1 MALGDTLKNYTIG
14 VGIRDNNFTA
24 GLKNM
29 GGQLRTFVSQM
40 GIMLGAGS
48 LGMAFKKFID
58 TGTDISNFSS
68 LTGIAE
74 QDITALG
81 GALEQFGGNV
91 DSAKSSLQALQQGLS
106 LAEWGQGQLL
116 ETAALYG
123 VELYNQDGSLK
134 NAQQLL
140 MGLAD
145 DFQHLTK
152 AQQFTL
158 GSQLGLDESTILL
171 LQQGK
176 TSIKALLAEQQKMG
190 AMNANQAADAKKFSI
205 EWTKLKQSLGGL
217 GRSIAVDIMPPV
229 IDFVKQLGKAV
240 DWVRNLDTYT
250 IMLAGSFG
258 VLGYAIKNLQGI
270 MTIFSKSFLK
280 ANLPLLALITGLTIL
295 FLVVEDIVGYFNGKE
310 SLFGKFLENDKVQ
323 AFIQKIQNAF
333 AWIKDLINNFS
344 FDKLFDGLL
353 SFAKG
358 LKDAFG
364 DTFAWIFETLSAIGS
379 NIGAMILNPFID
391 GINNILDMI
400 PEKVAK
406 GLGFKNGLQIPRY
419 EMKELPNY
427 FEFSDK
433 RNIER
438 MQAQNNNNNNYNNM
452 PVTNNYNN
460 LPVVNNYHNQNTQ
473 NAGVNNNTQNNT
485 VNVTVQGT
493 GDSLQDITKAVEK
506 GFNSN
511 YISPAL
517 ILNTAK

>member
-1 MALGDTLKNYTIG
+1 MALGDTLKNYTVG
-14 VGIRDNNFTA
+14 VGIKDNNFTA

-29 GGQLRTFVSQM
+29 GSQLKSFVSQM

-48 LGMAFKKFID
+48 LGLAFKKFID
-58 TGTDISNFSS
+58 AGTDISNFSS

-106 LAEWGQGQLL
+106 QAEWGQGQLL

-145 DFQHLTK
+145 DFGHLTK

-176 TSIKALLAEQQKMG
+176 TNIKALLSEQAAMG
-190 AMNANQAADAKKFSI
+190 AMNARQAMEAKKFSI
-205 EWTKLKQSLGGL
+205 EWTKLKQSLGSL

-250 IMLAGSFG
+250 IMLAASFG
-258 VLGYAIKNLQGI
+258 VVGYAIKNLQSV
-270 MTIFSKSFLK
+270 MTIFSKSFLR

-295 FLVVEDIVGYFNGKE
+295 FLIVEDIVGYFNGKE

-323 AFIQKIQNAF
+323 WFIEKIQTAF
-333 AWIKDLINNFS
+333 AWIKDLVAGFS
-344 FDKLFDGLL
+344 FDGLIDKIKNVGNMIKNIFVGTFDYI
-353 SFAKG
+353 
-358 LKDAFG
+358 KDIIV
-364 DTFAWIFETLSAIGS
+364 T
-379 NIGAMILNPFID
+379 IGANLGAFIVNPIIDVLNKIPMLELELKK
-391 GINNILDMI
+391 LDT
-400 PEKVAK
+400 KA
-406 GLGFKNGLQIPRY
+406 
-419 EMKELPNY
+419 
-427 FEFSDK
+427 
-433 RNIER
+433 
-438 MQAQNNNNNNYNNM
+438 M
-452 PVTNNYNN
+452 PVYSDYIKGNSE
-460 LPVVNNYHNQNTQ
+460 
-473 NAGVNNNTQNNT
+473 NNNTQNNNIT
-485 VNVTVQGT
+485 INMPGGT
-493 GDSLQDITKAVEK
+493 DSLTNITNAVETGINK
-506 GFNSN
+506 ANS
-511 YISPAL
+511 ISPAL
-517 ILNTAK
+517 LVNDAQ

>member
-1 MALGDTLKNYTIG
+1 MALGDTLKNYVIG
-14 VGIRDNNFTA
+14 VGVKDNNFTA

-29 GGQLRTFVSQM
+29 GGQLKGFVSQM

-58 TGTDISNFSS
+58 IGTDISNFSS

-106 LAEWGQGQLL
+106 QAEWGQGQLL

-176 TSIKALLAEQQKMG
+176 ANIKALLEEQQKMG
-190 AMNANQAADAKKFSI
+190 AMNAGQALEAKKFSI
-205 EWTKLKQSLGGL
+205 EWTKLKQSLGSL

-229 IDFVKQLGKAV
+229 IDFVKQLSKAV
-240 DWVRNLDTYT
+240 DWVRSLDTYT
-250 IMLAGSFG
+250 IVLAGSFG
-258 VLGYAIKNLQGI
+258 VLGYAVKNFTQI
-270 MTIFSKSFLK
+270 ATFFTKSFWR
-280 ANLPLLALITGLTIL
+280 ANLPLVALTAALTLL
-295 FLVVEDIVGYFNGKE
+295 FLIVEDIYSWTQGKK
-310 SLFGKFLENDKVQ
+310 SIFGEILENERVKKVI
-323 AFIQKIQNAF
+323 ADIQNAF
-333 AWIKDLINNFS
+333 AWVKDLINNFS

-364 DTFAWIFETLSAIGS
+364 DTFAWMWETLKAIGS
-379 NIGAMILNPFID
+379 NIGAIILNPVID
-391 GINNILDMI
+391 GINDIL
-400 PEKVAK
+400 AK
-406 GLGFKNGLQIPRY
+406 LPKKFTDILGFENGLQLPKY
-419 EMKELPNY
+419 EMKDLPNF
-427 FEFSDK
+427 FEVID
-433 RNIER
+433 RRATER
-438 MQAQNNNNNNYNNM
+438 ANNQNNSTIN
-452 PVTNNYNN
+452 
-460 LPVVNNYHNQNTQ
+460 
-473 NAGVNNNTQNNT
+473 QNNT
-485 VNVTVQGT
+485 VNVTVASS

-506 GFNSN
+506 GFSSN

-517 ILNTAK
+517 LLNNAK

>member
-14 VGIRDNNFTA
+14 VGVKDNNFTA

-29 GGQLRTFVSQM
+29 GSQLKSFVSQM

-48 LGMAFKKFID
+48 LGLAFKKFID
-58 TGTDISNFSS
+58 AGTDISNFSS

-81 GALEQFGGNV
+81 GALEQFGGNI

-106 LAEWGQGQLL
+106 QAEWGQGQLL

-145 DFQHLTK
+145 DFGHLTK

-176 TSIKALLAEQQKMG
+176 TNIKALLNEQAAMG
-190 AMNANQAADAKKFSI
+190 AMNAQQALEAKKFSI
-205 EWTKLKQSLGGL
+205 EWTKLKQSLSSL

-240 DWVRNLDTYT
+240 TWVRSLDTYT
-250 IMLAGSFG
+250 IMLAASFG
-258 VLGYAIKNLQGI
+258 VVGYAIKNLQSV

-295 FLVVEDIVGYFNGKE
+295 FLIVEDIVGYFNGKE
-310 SLFGKFLENDKVQ
+310 SLFGKFLENEK
-323 AFIQKIQNAF
+323 IQKFI
-333 AWIKDLINNFS
+333 AWIKNMKESASGIW
-344 FDKLFDGLL
+344 DGLVDG
-353 SFAKG
+353 FYK
-358 LKDAFG
+358 KFDAIAYIFKNLG
-364 DTFAWIFETLSAIGS
+364 TLIKIQLFETLNDIIDKLNSINFFGKKM
-379 NIGAMILNPFID
+379 NISKFDVPV
-391 GINNILDMI
+391 I
-400 PEKVAK
+400 PTMQEYHEKM
-406 GLGFKNGLQIPRY
+406 Q
-419 EMKELPNY
+419 
-427 FEFSDK
+427 
-433 RNIER
+433 IER
-438 MQAQNNNNNNYNNM
+438 EKAK
-452 PVTNNYNN
+452 
-460 LPVVNNYHNQNTQ
+460 
-473 NAGVNNNTQNNT
+473 VNNNTQNNNIT
-485 VNVTVQGT
+485 INMPGGT
-493 GDSLQDITKAVEK
+493 DSLTNITNAVETGINK
-506 GFNSN
+506 ANSV
-511 YISPAL
+511 SPVL
-517 ILNTAK
+517 LVNNAK

>member
-1 MALGDTLKNYTIG
+1 MALGDTLKNYIVG
-14 VGIRDNNFTA
+14 VGVKDNNFTA

-48 LGMAFKKFID
+48 LGLAFKNFVD
-58 TGTDISNFSS
+58 AGTDISNFSS

-106 LAEWGQGQLL
+106 QAEWGQGQLL

-145 DFQHLTK
+145 DFGHLTK

-176 TSIKALLAEQQKMG
+176 ANIKALLNEQAAMG
-190 AMNANQAADAKKFSI
+190 AMNAQQALEAKKFSI
-205 EWTKLKQSLGGL
+205 EWTKLKQSLSSL

-240 DWVRNLDTYT
+240 EWVRSLDTYT
-250 IMLAGSFG
+250 IMLAASFG
-258 VLGYAIKNLQGI
+258 VLGYAVKNFTQI
-270 MTIFSKSFLK
+270 ATFFTKNFWR
-280 ANLPLLALITGLTIL
+280 ANLPVVALTAALTLL
-295 FLVVEDIVGYFNGKE
+295 FLIVEDIYSWTQGKK
-310 SLFGKFLENDKVQ
+310 SIFGEILENERVKKV
-323 AFIQKIQNAF
+323 ISDIQNAF
-333 AWIKDLINNFS
+333 AWVKDLINNFS

-353 SFAKG
+353 NFARG
-358 LKDAFG
+358 LKDAFS
-364 DTFAWIFETLSAIGS
+364 DTFVWIWEVLKAIGS
-379 NIGAMILNPFID
+379 NIGAIIINPIIG
-391 GINNILDMI
+391 GINNILAKL
-400 PEKVAK
+400 PKKVTDF
-406 GLGFKNGLQIPRY
+406 LGFENGLQIPKY
-419 EMKELPNY
+419 EMKELPNF
-427 FEFSDK
+427 FEVID
-433 RNIER
+433 RRIAER
-438 MQAQNNNNNNYNNM
+438 QA
-452 PVTNNYNN
+452 
-460 LPVVNNYHNQNTQ
+460 
-473 NAGVNNNTQNNT
+473 NNNTQNNNIT
-485 VNVTVQGT
+485 INMPGGT
-493 GDSLQDITKAVEK
+493 DSLTNITNAVETGINK
-506 GFNSN
+506 ANSV
-511 YISPAL
+511 SPAL
-517 ILNTAK
+517 LINGAQ

>member
-29 GGQLRTFVSQM
+29 GGQLKTFVSQM
-40 GIMLGAGS
+40 GLMLGAGS

-106 LAEWGQGQLL
+106 QAEWGQGQLL

-176 TSIKALLAEQQKMG
+176 TNIKALLAEQQKMG
-190 AMNANQAADAKKFSI
+190 VMNSGQALEAKKFSI
-205 EWTKLKQSLGGL
+205 EWTKLKQSLGSL

-229 IDFVKQLGKAV
+229 IDFVKQLSKAV
-240 DWVRNLDTYT
+240 DWVRSLDTYT
-250 IMLAGSFG
+250 IMLAASFG
-258 VLGYAIKNLQGI
+258 VVGYAIKNLQSI

-295 FLVVEDIVGYFNGKE
+295 FLLVEDIVGYFNGKE
-310 SLFGKFLENDKVQ
+310 SLFGKFLENERVKKVI
-323 AFIQKIQNAF
+323 ADIQNAF

-353 SFAKG
+353 NIARG
-358 LKDAFG
+358 LKDAFS
-364 DTFAWIFETLSAIGS
+364 DTFVWMWEVLKAIGS
-379 NIGAMILNPFID
+379 NIGAIIINPIIG
-391 GINNILDMI
+391 GINDIL
-400 PEKVAK
+400 AK
-406 GLGFKNGLQIPRY
+406 LPKKFTDFLGFENGLQIPKY
-419 EMKELPNY
+419 EMKELPNF
-427 FEFSDK
+427 FEVIDK
-433 RNIER
+433 RITER
-438 MQAQNNNNNNYNNM
+438 QA
-452 PVTNNYNN
+452 
-460 LPVVNNYHNQNTQ
+460 
-473 NAGVNNNTQNNT
+473 NNNTQNNNIT
-485 VNVTVQGT
+485 INMPNGGT
-493 GDSLQDITKAVEK
+493 DSLTNITNAVETGINK
-506 GFNSN
+506 ANS
-511 YISPAL
+511 ISPAL
-517 ILNTAK
+517 LLNGAQ

>member
-1 MALGDTLKNYTIG
+1 MAQNDTVKDLYMALGDTLKNYTVG
-14 VGIRDNNFTA
+14 VGVKDNNFTA

-29 GGQLRTFVSQM
+29 GGQLRGFVSQM

-48 LGMAFKKFID
+48 LGLAFKKFID

-106 LAEWGQGQLL
+106 QAEWGQGKLL

-123 VELYNQDGSLK
+123 VELYNQNGSLK

-176 TSIKALLAEQQKMG
+176 TNIKALLAEQQKMG
-190 AMNANQAADAKKFSI
+190 AMNARQAQDAKKFST
-205 EWTKLKQSLGGL
+205 EWTKLKQSLSSL
-217 GRSIAVDIMPPV
+217 GRSIAVDIMPHV
-229 IDFVKQLGKAV
+229 LSFVKQLGKAV
-240 DWVRNLDTYT
+240 DWVRSLDTYT

-258 VLGYAIKNLQGI
+258 VVGYAIKNLQSV

-295 FLVVEDIVGYFNGKE
+295 FLLVEDIVGYFNGKD
-310 SLFGKFLENDKVQ
+310 SLFGDFLANEKVQ
-323 AFIQKIQNAF
+323 KFIEWFKNLKESASGMWDGLVDGFYKKFDAVAYIFKNLGTLLKIQ
-333 AWIKDLINNFS
+333 L
-344 FDKLFDGLL
+344 
-353 SFAKG
+353 
-358 LKDAFG
+358 
-364 DTFAWIFETLSAIGS
+364 FETINEIIDKFNGMSFFGKKLNLSKFDV
-379 NIGAMILNPFID
+379 PV
-391 GINNILDMI
+391 I
-400 PEKVAK
+400 PTMQEYHEKM
-406 GLGFKNGLQIPRY
+406 Q
-419 EMKELPNY
+419 
-427 FEFSDK
+427 
-433 RNIER
+433 IER
-438 MQAQNNNNNNYNNM
+438 EAANAQNNK
-452 PVTNNYNN
+452 T
-460 LPVVNNYHNQNTQ
+460 VN
-473 NAGVNNNTQNNT
+473 QNNT
-485 VNVTVQGT
+485 VNVTVASS
-493 GDSLQDITKAVEK
+493 GDSLQDITKAVDK
-506 GFNSN
+506 AFGK
-511 YISPAL
+511 ISPAL
-517 ILNTAK
+517 LLNGAK

>member
-1 MALGDTLKNYTIG
+1 MALGDTLKNYTVG
-14 VGIRDNNFTA
+14 VGIKDNNFTA

-29 GGQLRTFVSQM
+29 GGQLKGFISQM
-40 GIMLGAGS
+40 GILLGAGS

-106 LAEWGQGQLL
+106 QAEWGQGQLL

-176 TSIKALLAEQQKMG
+176 ANIKALLEEQQKMG
-190 AMNANQAADAKKFSI
+190 AMNAGQALEAKKFSI
-205 EWTKLKQSLGGL
+205 EWTKLKQSLGSL

-240 DWVRNLDTYT
+240 DWVRSLDTYT
-250 IMLAGSFG
+250 IMLAASFG
-258 VLGYAIKNLQGI
+258 VVGYAIKNLQSIMTIFSKSI

-295 FLVVEDIVGYFNGKE
+295 FLLVEDIVGYFNGKE
-310 SLFGKFLENDKVQ
+310 SLFGKFLENEKIQEFV
-323 AFIQKIQNAF
+323 QKIQGAF
-333 AWIKDLINNFS
+333 SWIKDLVSGFS
-344 FDKLFDGLL
+344 FDGLL
-353 SFAKG
+353 EK
-358 LKDAFG
+358 
-364 DTFAWIFETLSAIGS
+364 IS
-379 NIGAMILNPFID
+379 NIGNIIKNIFAGTFDYVKDMIATIGVNLGAFIVNPIIDVLNKIPMLNLKLNKLETKEMPEFKNY
-391 GINNILDMI
+391 INN
-400 PEKVAK
+400 
-406 GLGFKNGLQIPRY
+406 
-419 EMKELPNY
+419 
-427 FEFSDK
+427 
-433 RNIER
+433 
-438 MQAQNNNNNNYNNM
+438 
-452 PVTNNYNN
+452 NN
-460 LPVVNNYHNQNTQ
+460 LPVINNNNNQNTQ
-473 NAGVNNNTQNNT
+473 NAGVNHNTQNNT
-485 VNVTVQGT
+485 VNVTVASS

>member
-1 MALGDTLKNYTIG
+1 MALGDTLKNYVIG
-14 VGIRDNNFTA
+14 VGVKDNNFTA

-106 LAEWGQGQLL
+106 QAEWGQGQLL

-176 TSIKALLAEQQKMG
+176 ANIKALLEEQQKMG
-190 AMNANQAADAKKFSI
+190 AMNAQQALEAKKFSI
-205 EWTKLKQSLGGL
+205 EWTKLKQSLGSL
-217 GRSIAVDIMPPV
+217 GRSIAVDIMPPE

-240 DWVRNLDTYT
+240 DWVRSLDTYT
-250 IMLAGSFG
+250 IMLAASFG
-258 VLGYAIKNLQGI
+258 VVGYVIKNLQSI

-310 SLFGKFLENDKVQ
+310 MAKKTFLV
-323 AFIQKIQNAF
+323 
-333 AWIKDLINNFS
+333 NF
-344 FDKLFDGLL
+344 
-353 SFAKG
+353 
-358 LKDAFG
+358 
-364 DTFAWIFETLSAIGS
+364 
-379 NIGAMILNPFID
+379 
-391 GINNILDMI
+391 
-400 PEKVAK
+400 
-406 GLGFKNGLQIPRY
+406 
-419 EMKELPNY
+419 
-427 FEFSDK
+427 
-433 RNIER
+433 
-438 MQAQNNNNNNYNNM
+438 
-452 PVTNNYNN
+452 
-460 LPVVNNYHNQNTQ
+460 
-473 NAGVNNNTQNNT
+473 
-485 VNVTVQGT
+485 
-493 GDSLQDITKAVEK
+493 
-506 GFNSN
+506 
-511 YISPAL
+511 
-517 ILNTAK
+517 

>member
-1 MALGDTLKNYTIG
+1 MPLGDTLKNYTIG

-40 GIMLGAGS
+40 GLMLGAGS

-91 DSAKSSLQALQQGLS
+91 DSAKNSLQALQQGLS
-106 LAEWGQGQLL
+106 QAEWGQGQLL

-158 GSQLGLDESTILL
+158 GTQLGLDESTILL

-176 TSIKALLAEQQKMG
+176 TSIKALLEEQQKMG
-190 AMNANQAADAKKFSI
+190 AMNAKQAADAKKFSI
-205 EWTKLKQSLGGL
+205 EWTKLKQSLGSL
-217 GRSIAVDIMPPV
+217 GRSIAVDIMPP
-229 IDFVKQLGKAV
+229 ILDFVKQLSKAV
-240 DWVRNLDTYT
+240 DWVRSLDTYT
-250 IMLAGSFG
+250 IVLAGSFG
-258 VLGYAIKNLQGI
+258 VLGYAVKNFTQI
-270 MTIFSKSFLK
+270 ATFFTKNFWR
-280 ANLPLLALITGLTIL
+280 ANLPLVALTAALTLL
-295 FLVVEDIVGYFNGKE
+295 FLIVEDIYSWTQGKK
-310 SLFGKFLENDKVQ
+310 SIFGEILENERVKKV
-323 AFIQKIQNAF
+323 ITDIQNAF
-333 AWIKDLINNFS
+333 AWVKDLINNFS

-364 DTFAWIFETLSAIGS
+364 DALAWVFETLSAIGS
-379 NIGAMILNPFID
+379 NIGVMILNPLID
-391 GINNILDMI
+391 GINSILNTI
-400 PEKVAK
+400 PKKVAEMI
-406 GLGFKNGLQIPRY
+406 GFEGGIQIPRF
-419 EMKELPNY
+419 ETKAIPNY
-427 FEFSDK
+427 FDVID
-433 RNIER
+433 RRVAER
-438 MQAQNNNNNNYNNM
+438 QA
-452 PVTNNYNN
+452 
-460 LPVVNNYHNQNTQ
+460 
-473 NAGVNNNTQNNT
+473 NNNTQNNNIT
-485 VNVTVQGT
+485 INMPGGT
-493 GDSLQDITKAVEK
+493 DSLTNITNAVETGINK
-506 GFNSN
+506 ANS
-511 YISPAL
+511 ISPAL
-517 ILNTAK
+517 LLNGAQ

>member
-1 MALGDTLKNYTIG
+1 MALGDTLKNYVIG
-14 VGIRDNNFTA
+14 VGVKDNNFTA

-29 GGQLRTFVSQM
+29 GGQLKGFVSQM

-58 TGTDISNFSS
+58 IGTDISDFSS

-106 LAEWGQGQLL
+106 QAEWGQGQLL

-176 TSIKALLAEQQKMG
+176 ANIKALLEEQQKMG
-190 AMNANQAADAKKFSI
+190 AMNAGQALEAKKFSI
-205 EWTKLKQSLGGL
+205 EWTKLKQSLGSL

-229 IDFVKQLGKAV
+229 IDFVKQLSKAV
-240 DWVRNLDTYT
+240 DWVRSLDTYT
-250 IMLAGSFG
+250 IMLAASFG
-258 VLGYAIKNLQGI
+258 VVGYALKNFTQI
-270 MTIFSKSFLK
+270 ATFFSKSFWK
-280 ANLPLLALITGLTIL
+280 ANLPLVALTTALILL
-295 FLVVEDIVGYFNGKE
+295 FLIVEDIYSWTQGKK
-310 SLFGKFLENDKVQ
+310 SIFGEILENERVKKVI
-323 AFIQKIQNAF
+323 ADIQNAF
-333 AWIKDLINNFS
+333 AWMKDLINNFS
-344 FDKLFDGLL
+344 FDKIMGGLV

-358 LKDAFG
+358 LKNAFG
-364 DTFAWIFETLSAIGS
+364 DALAWVFETLSAIGS
-379 NIGAMILNPFID
+379 NIGAMILNPLID
-391 GINNILDMI
+391 GINSILNKI
-400 PEKVAK
+400 PKKVAEMI
-406 GLGFKNGLQIPRY
+406 GFEGGIQIPRF
-419 EMKELPNY
+419 ETKAIPNY
-427 FEFSDK
+427 FDVID
-433 RNIER
+433 RRVAER
-438 MQAQNNNNNNYNNM
+438 QA
-452 PVTNNYNN
+452 
-460 LPVVNNYHNQNTQ
+460 
-473 NAGVNNNTQNNT
+473 NNNTQNNNIT
-485 VNVTVQGT
+485 INMPGGGT
-493 GDSLQDITKAVEK
+493 DSLTNITNAVETGINK
-506 GFNSN
+506 ANS
-511 YISPAL
+511 ISPAL
-517 ILNTAK
+517 LLNGAQ

>member
-1 MALGDTLKNYTIG
+1 MALGDTLKNYVIG
-14 VGIRDNNFTA
+14 VGVKDNNFTA

-29 GGQLRTFVSQM
+29 GGQLKGFVSQM

-106 LAEWGQGQLL
+106 QAEWGQGQLL

-152 AQQFTL
+152 AQAFTL

-176 TSIKALLAEQQKMG
+176 TNIKALLEEQQKMG
-190 AMNANQAADAKKFSI
+190 AMNAQQALEAKKFSV
-205 EWTKLKQSLGGL
+205 EWTKLKQSLGSL

-240 DWVRNLDTYT
+240 DWVRSLDTYT
-250 IMLAGSFG
+250 IMLAASFG
-258 VLGYAIKNLQGI
+258 VVGYAIKNLQSI

-295 FLVVEDIVGYFNGKE
+295 FLLVEDIVGYFNGKD
-310 SLFGKFLENDKVQ
+310 SLFGDFLENERVKKVI
-323 AFIQKIQNAF
+323 AEIQNAF
-333 AWIKDLINNFS
+333 AWVKDLINNFS

-364 DTFAWIFETLSAIGS
+364 DTFAWMWETLKAIGS
-379 NIGAMILNPFID
+379 NIGAIIINPIID
-391 GINNILDMI
+391 GINNILAEL
-400 PEKVAK
+400 PK
-406 GLGFKNGLQIPRY
+406 GFTDFLGFENGLQIPKY
-419 EMKELPNY
+419 EMKELPNF
-427 FEFSDK
+427 FEVID
-433 RNIER
+433 RRATER
-438 MQAQNNNNNNYNNM
+438 ANNQNNSTIN
-452 PVTNNYNN
+452 
-460 LPVVNNYHNQNTQ
+460 
-473 NAGVNNNTQNNT
+473 QNNT
-485 VNVTVQGT
+485 VNVTVASS
-493 GDSLQDITKAVEK
+493 GDSLQDITKAVDK
-506 GFNSN
+506 AFGS
-511 YISPAL
+511 ISPAL
-517 ILNTAK
+517 LLNGAQ

>member
-1 MALGDTLKNYTIG
+1 
-14 VGIRDNNFTA
+14 
-24 GLKNM
+24 M
-29 GGQLRTFVSQM
+29 GGQLKTFVSQM

-106 LAEWGQGQLL
+106 QAEWGQGQLL

-176 TSIKALLAEQQKMG
+176 ANIKALLEEQQKMG
-190 AMNANQAADAKKFSI
+190 AMNAQQALEAKKFSI
-205 EWTKLKQSLGGL
+205 EWTKLKQSLGSL

-240 DWVRNLDTYT
+240 EWVRSLDTYT
-250 IMLAGSFG
+250 IVLAGSFG
-258 VLGYAIKNLQGI
+258 VLGYAVKNFTQI
-270 MTIFSKSFLK
+270 ATFFTKNFWR
-280 ANLPLLALITGLTIL
+280 ANLPLVALTAALTLL
-295 FLVVEDIVGYFNGKE
+295 FLIVEDIYSWTQGKK
-310 SLFGKFLENDKVQ
+310 SIFGEILENERVKKVI
-323 AFIQKIQNAF
+323 ADIQNAF

-344 FDKLFDGLL
+344 FEKLFDGLL

-364 DTFAWIFETLSAIGS
+364 DTFAWMWETLKAIGS
-379 NIGAMILNPFID
+379 NIGAIIINPIIDVINTILAELPKKFTD
-391 GINNILDMI
+391 F
-400 PEKVAK
+400 
-406 GLGFKNGLQIPRY
+406 LGFENGLQLPRY
-419 EMKELPNY
+419 EMKDLPNF
-427 FEFSDK
+427 FEVID
-433 RNIER
+433 RGATER
-438 MQAQNNNNNNYNNM
+438 ANNQNNSTIN
-452 PVTNNYNN
+452 
-460 LPVVNNYHNQNTQ
+460 
-473 NAGVNNNTQNNT
+473 QNNT
-485 VNVTVQGT
+485 VNVTVAGS

-506 GFNSN
+506 GFDSN

-517 ILNTAK
+517 LLNNAR

>member
-1 MALGDTLKNYTIG
+1 MALGDTLKNYVIG
-14 VGIRDNNFTA
+14 VGVKDNNFTA

-29 GGQLRTFVSQM
+29 GGQLKGFVSQM

-58 TGTDISNFSS
+58 IGTDISNFSS

-106 LAEWGQGQLL
+106 QAEWGQGQLL

-176 TSIKALLAEQQKMG
+176 ANIKALLEEQQKMG
-190 AMNANQAADAKKFSI
+190 AMNAGQALEAKKFSI
-205 EWTKLKQSLGGL
+205 EWTKLKQSLGSL

-229 IDFVKQLGKAV
+229 IDFVKQLSKAV
-240 DWVRNLDTYT
+240 DWVRSLDTYT
-250 IMLAGSFG
+250 IVLAGSFG
-258 VLGYAIKNLQGI
+258 VLGYAVKNFTQI
-270 MTIFSKSFLK
+270 ATFFTKSFWR
-280 ANLPLLALITGLTIL
+280 ANLPLVALTAALTLL
-295 FLVVEDIVGYFNGKE
+295 FLIVEDIYSWTQGKK
-310 SLFGKFLENDKVQ
+310 SIFGEILENERVKKVI
-323 AFIQKIQNAF
+323 ADIQNAF
-333 AWIKDLINNFS
+333 AWVKDLINNFS

-364 DTFAWIFETLSAIGS
+364 DTFAWMWETLKAIGS
-379 NIGAMILNPFID
+379 NIGAIILNPVID
-391 GINNILDMI
+391 GINDIL
-400 PEKVAK
+400 AK
-406 GLGFKNGLQIPRY
+406 LPKKFTDILGFENGLQLPKY
-419 EMKELPNY
+419 EMKDLPNF
-427 FEFSDK
+427 FEVID
-433 RNIER
+433 RRATER
-438 MQAQNNNNNNYNNM
+438 ANNQNNSTIN
-452 PVTNNYNN
+452 
-460 LPVVNNYHNQNTQ
+460 
-473 NAGVNNNTQNNT
+473 QNNT
-485 VNVTVQGT
+485 VNVTVASS

-517 ILNTAK
+517 LLNGAK

>member
-29 GGQLRTFVSQM
+29 GGQLKTFVSQM
-40 GIMLGAGS
+40 GLMFGAGS

-158 GSQLGLDESTILL
+158 GTQLGLDESTILL

-190 AMNANQAADAKKFSI
+190 AMNAKQAADAKKFSI
-205 EWTKLKQSLGGL
+205 EWTKLKQSLGSL

-240 DWVRNLDTYT
+240 DWVRSLDTYT
-250 IMLAGSFG
+250 IMLAASFG
-258 VLGYAIKNLQGI
+258 VVGYAIKNLQSI

-295 FLVVEDIVGYFNGKE
+295 FLLVEDIVGYFNGKE
-310 SLFGKFLENDKVQ
+310 SLFGKFLENERVKKVI
-323 AFIQKIQNAF
+323 ADIQNAF
-333 AWIKDLINNFS
+333 AWVKDLINNFS

-353 SFAKG
+353 NFARG

-364 DTFAWIFETLSAIGS
+364 DTFVWMWEVLKAIGS
-379 NIGAMILNPFID
+379 NIGAIIINPIIG
-391 GINNILDMI
+391 GINDIL
-400 PEKVAK
+400 AK
-406 GLGFKNGLQIPRY
+406 LPKKFTDFLGFEHGLQIPKY
-419 EMKELPNY
+419 EMKELPNF
-427 FEFSDK
+427 FEVID
-433 RNIER
+433 RRIAER
-438 MQAQNNNNNNYNNM
+438 QA
-452 PVTNNYNN
+452 
-460 LPVVNNYHNQNTQ
+460 
-473 NAGVNNNTQNNT
+473 NNNTQNNT
-485 VNVTVQGT
+485 VNVTVQST

-506 GFNSN
+506 GFNLN

-517 ILNTAK
+517 LLNNAK

>member
-1 MALGDTLKNYTIG
+1 MALGDTLKNYVVG

-29 GGQLRTFVSQM
+29 GGQLKGFVSRM

-106 LAEWGQGQLL
+106 QAEWGQGQLL

-134 NAQQLL
+134 NAQALL

-176 TSIKALLAEQQKMG
+176 TNIKALLEEQQKMG
-190 AMNANQAADAKKFSI
+190 VMNAGQALEAKKFSI
-205 EWTKLKQSLGGL
+205 EWTKLKQSLGSL

-240 DWVRNLDTYT
+240 DWVRSLDTYT
-250 IMLAGSFG
+250 IMLAASFG
-258 VLGYAIKNLQGI
+258 VVGYALKNFTQI
-270 MTIFSKSFLK
+270 ATFFSKSFWK
-280 ANLPLLALITGLTIL
+280 ANLPLVAITTALTLL
-295 FLVVEDIVGYFNGKE
+295 FLIVEDIYSWSQGKK
-310 SLFGKFLENDKVQ
+310 SIFGEILENDRIKKV
-323 AFIQKIQNAF
+323 ISDIQNAF
-333 AWIKDLINNFS
+333 AWMKDLINNFS

-364 DTFAWIFETLSAIGS
+364 DALAWVFETLSAIGS
-379 NIGAMILNPFID
+379 NIGAMILNPLID
-391 GINNILDMI
+391 GINSILNKIPKKVTEMI
-400 PEKVAK
+400 
-406 GLGFKNGLQIPRY
+406 GFEGRIQIPRF
-419 EMKELPNY
+419 ETKAIPNY
-427 FEFSDK
+427 FDVID
-433 RNIER
+433 RRVAER
-438 MQAQNNNNNNYNNM
+438 QA
-452 PVTNNYNN
+452 
-460 LPVVNNYHNQNTQ
+460 
-473 NAGVNNNTQNNT
+473 NNNTQNNNIT
-485 VNVTVQGT
+485 INMPNGGT
-493 GDSLQDITKAVEK
+493 DSLTNITNAVETGINK
-506 GFNSN
+506 ANS
-511 YISPAL
+511 ISPAL
-517 ILNTAK
+517 LLNGA

>member
-1 MALGDTLKNYTIG
+1 MALGDTLKNYVIG
-14 VGIRDNNFTA
+14 VGVKDNNFTA

-29 GGQLRTFVSQM
+29 GGQLKGFVSQM

-106 LAEWGQGQLL
+106 QAEWGQGQLL

-176 TSIKALLAEQQKMG
+176 ANIKALLEEQQKMG
-190 AMNANQAADAKKFSI
+190 AMNAGQALEAKKFSI
-205 EWTKLKQSLGGL
+205 EWTKLKQSLGSL

-229 IDFVKQLGKAV
+229 IDFVKQLSKAV
-240 DWVRNLDTYT
+240 DWVRSLDTYT
-250 IMLAGSFG
+250 IVLAGSFG
-258 VLGYAIKNLQGI
+258 VLGYIA
-270 MTIFSKSFLK
+270 TFFTKSFWR
-280 ANLPLLALITGLTIL
+280 ANLPLVALTAALTLL
-295 FLVVEDIVGYFNGKE
+295 FLIVEDIYSWTQGKK
-310 SLFGKFLENDKVQ
+310 SIFGEILENERVKKVI
-323 AFIQKIQNAF
+323 ADIQNAF
-333 AWIKDLINNFS
+333 AWVKDLINNFS

-364 DTFAWIFETLSAIGS
+364 DTFAWMWETLKAIGS
-379 NIGAMILNPFID
+379 NIGAIIINPIID
-391 GINNILDMI
+391 GINNILGKL
-400 PEKVAK
+400 PK
-406 GLGFKNGLQIPRY
+406 GFTDFLGFENGLQLPKY
-419 EMKELPNY
+419 EMKDLPNF
-427 FEFSDK
+427 FEVID
-433 RNIER
+433 RRATER
-438 MQAQNNNNNNYNNM
+438 ANNQNNSTIN
-452 PVTNNYNN
+452 
-460 LPVVNNYHNQNTQ
+460 
-473 NAGVNNNTQNNT
+473 QNNT
-485 VNVTVQGT
+485 VNVTVASS

-517 ILNTAK
+517 LLNGAK

>member
-14 VGIRDNNFTA
+14 VGIKDNNFTA

-29 GGQLRTFVSQM
+29 GGQLKGFISQM
-40 GIMLGAGS
+40 GILLGAGS

-81 GALEQFGGNV
+81 GALEQFGGNI

-106 LAEWGQGQLL
+106 QAEWGQGQLL

-176 TSIKALLAEQQKMG
+176 TNIKALLEEQQKMG
-190 AMNANQAADAKKFSI
+190 VMNAKQALEAKKFSI
-205 EWTKLKQSLGGL
+205 EWTKLKQSLGSL
-217 GRSIAVDIMPPV
+217 GRSIAVDIMPP
-229 IDFVKQLGKAV
+229 ILDFVKQLSKAV
-240 DWVRNLDTYT
+240 DWVRSLDTYT
-250 IMLAGSFG
+250 IMLAASFG
-258 VLGYAIKNLQGI
+258 VVGYAIKNLQSI

-295 FLVVEDIVGYFNGKE
+295 FLLVEDIVGYFNGKE
-310 SLFGKFLENDKVQ
+310 SLFGKFLENEKIQEFV
-323 AFIQKIQNAF
+323 QKIQNAF
-333 AWIKDLINNFS
+333 AWVKDLINNFS
-344 FDKLFDGLL
+344 FEKLFDGLL

-364 DTFAWIFETLSAIGS
+364 DALAWVWETLKAIGS
-379 NIGAMILNPFID
+379 NIGAIIMNPIID
-391 GINNILDMI
+391 GINNIL
-400 PEKVAK
+400 AK
-406 GLGFKNGLQIPRY
+406 LPKEFTAFFGFENGFQLPKY
-419 EMKELPNY
+419 EMKELPNF
-427 FEFSDK
+427 FEVID
-433 RNIER
+433 RRATER
-438 MQAQNNNNNNYNNM
+438 ANNQNNNTIN
-452 PVTNNYNN
+452 
-460 LPVVNNYHNQNTQ
+460 
-473 NAGVNNNTQNNT
+473 QNNT
-485 VNVTVQGT
+485 VNVTVQGA
-493 GDSLQDITKAVEK
+493 GDSLQDITKAVDK
-506 GFNSN
+506 AFGS
-511 YISPAL
+511 ISPAL
-517 ILNTAK
+517 LLNNAR

>member
-1 MALGDTLKNYTIG
+1 MALGDTLKNYTVG
-14 VGIRDNNFTA
+14 VGIKDNNFTA

-29 GGQLRTFVSQM
+29 GGQLKGFVSQM

-106 LAEWGQGQLL
+106 QAEWGQGQLL

-158 GSQLGLDESTILL
+158 GSQLGLDESTTLL

-176 TSIKALLAEQQKMG
+176 ANIKALLEEQQKMG
-190 AMNANQAADAKKFSI
+190 VMNAGQALEAKKFSI
-205 EWTKLKQSLGGL
+205 EWTKLKQSLGSL

-229 IDFVKQLGKAV
+229 IDFVKQLSKAV
-240 DWVRNLDTYT
+240 DWVRSLDTYT
-250 IMLAGSFG
+250 IMLAASFG
-258 VLGYAIKNLQGI
+258 VVGYAIKNLQAV

-295 FLVVEDIVGYFNGKE
+295 FLLVEDIVGYFNGKE
-310 SLFGKFLENDKVQ
+310 SLFGKILENEKIQEFV
-323 AFIQKIQNAF
+323 QKIQNAF
-333 AWIKDLINNFS
+333 AWVKDLINNFS

-364 DTFAWIFETLSAIGS
+364 DTFAWMWETLKAIGS
-379 NIGAMILNPFID
+379 NIGAIIINPIID
-391 GINNILDMI
+391 GINNIL
-400 PEKVAK
+400 AK
-406 GLGFKNGLQIPRY
+406 LPKGFTDFLGFENGFQLPKY
-419 EMKELPNY
+419 EMKDLPNF
-427 FEFSDK
+427 FEVID
-433 RNIER
+433 RRATER
-438 MQAQNNNNNNYNNM
+438 ANNQNNSTIN
-452 PVTNNYNN
+452 
-460 LPVVNNYHNQNTQ
+460 
-473 NAGVNNNTQNNT
+473 QNNT
-485 VNVTVQGT
+485 VNVTVQST
-493 GDSLQDITKAVEK
+493 GNSLQDITKAVDK
-506 GFNSN
+506 AFGS
-511 YISPAL
+511 ISPAL
-517 ILNTAK
+517 LLNGAQ

>member
-14 VGIRDNNFTA
+14 VGVKDNNFTA

-29 GGQLRTFVSQM
+29 SGQLKGFVSQM

-106 LAEWGQGQLL
+106 QAEWGQGQLL

-176 TSIKALLAEQQKMG
+176 ANIKALLEEQQKMG
-190 AMNANQAADAKKFSI
+190 AMNAQQALEAKKFSI
-205 EWTKLKQSLGGL
+205 EWTKLKQSLGSL

-240 DWVRNLDTYT
+240 DWVRSLDTYT
-250 IMLAGSFG
+250 IVLAASFG
-258 VLGYAIKNLQGI
+258 VVGYAIKNLQSI

-310 SLFGKFLENDKVQ
+310 SLFGKFLENEKIQEFV
-323 AFIQKIQNAF
+323 QKIQGAF
-333 AWIKDLINNFS
+333 SWIKDLVSGFS
-344 FDKLFDGLL
+344 FDGLL
-353 SFAKG
+353 EK
-358 LKDAFG
+358 
-364 DTFAWIFETLSAIGS
+364 IS
-379 NIGAMILNPFID
+379 NIGNIIKNIFAGTFDYVKDMIATIGVNLGAFIVNPIIDVLNKIPVLNLKLNKLETKEMPEFKNY
-391 GINNILDMI
+391 INN
-400 PEKVAK
+400 
-406 GLGFKNGLQIPRY
+406 
-419 EMKELPNY
+419 
-427 FEFSDK
+427 
-433 RNIER
+433 
-438 MQAQNNNNNNYNNM
+438 
-452 PVTNNYNN
+452 NN
-460 LPVVNNYHNQNTQ
+460 LPVINNNNNQNTQ
-473 NAGVNNNTQNNT
+473 NTGVNHNTQNNT
-485 VNVTVQGT
+485 VNVTVASS

-506 GFNSN
+506 GFSSN

-517 ILNTAK
+517 LLNNAK